1 MRTVVRQAPNPRLA
15 APPPADA
22 RVTRSSS
29 TAEPAQHVRTVIAL
43 ARHQDPC
50 QDPARPKAKALKQCR
65 ASHHE
70 RTIIGLGARS
80 CAACRTTL
88 SRRKSADC
96 REEVAMDG
104 TPVAIRD
111 LQSATAPL

>member
-1 MRTVVRQAPNPRLA
+1 MRTVVRQAAPNPRLA

-29 TAEPAQHVRTVIAL
+29 TAEPARHVRTVIAL
-43 ARHQDPC
+43 AHH
-50 QDPARPKAKALKQCR
+50 QDPARPKAKALKQCQ
-65 ASHHE
+65 ASHHG

-88 SRRKSADC
+88 SRRKSANC
-96 REEVAMDG
+96 REAVAMDG

-111 LQSATAPL
+111 LQSATTPL